1 MKRVFVLFGSTGDLA
16 KRKIYPALKEI
27 NKDYNFELIAVG
39 RQDLTK
45 EKFLETC
52 VGENN
57 FGKISYRKII
67 NSNKEL
73 PDFLREIEKNDE
85 IIFYL
90 STPPKAFYEI
100 VEGFSKL
107 DLKNKKY
114 KIVFEKP
121 FGKDYASFRELND
134 FVSKVFDE
142 SQIYRVDHYIC
153 KEGVL
158 NILNFRKSNEY
169 EKYWNSKYIKKIEI
183 IAKESI
189 GIEKRAGY
197 YEEMGA
203 VKDMVQSHL
212 LQMLAFTTM
221 DITKNEK
228 EEKIRILENT
238 QLDRGEILGQYE
250 SYKRE
255 ENVNP
260 ESNTETFARLKM
272 SINLPKWKNTEVIIL
287 TGKKLDKK
295 ETKVVVNFFEK
306 ENLPRSITF
315 EIYPKERICFENE
328 SCKYE
333 KTETKE
339 SYINVIEGIFEGKK
353 EIFLS
358 ERGLDASWKI
368 VDKVNK
374 ENILIYPDGSNENAF
389 EKN

>member
-121 FGKDYASFRELND
+121 F
-134 FVSKVFDE
+134 V
-142 SQIYRVDHYIC
+142 
-153 KEGVL
+153 
-158 NILNFRKSNEY
+158 
-169 EKYWNSKYIKKIEI
+169 KI
-183 IAKESI
+183 
-189 GIEKRAGY
+189 
-197 YEEMGA
+197 M
-203 VKDMVQSHL
+203 L
-212 LQMLAFTTM
+212 L
-221 DITKNEK
+221 
-228 EEKIRILENT
+228 LEN
-238 QLDRGEILGQYE
+238 
-250 SYKRE
+250 
-255 ENVNP
+255 
-260 ESNTETFARLKM
+260 
-272 SINLPKWKNTEVIIL
+272 
-287 TGKKLDKK
+287 
-295 ETKVVVNFFEK
+295 
-306 ENLPRSITF
+306 
-315 EIYPKERICFENE
+315 
-328 SCKYE
+328 
-333 KTETKE
+333 
-339 SYINVIEGIFEGKK
+339 
-353 EIFLS
+353 
-358 ERGLDASWKI
+358 
-368 VDKVNK
+368 
-374 ENILIYPDGSNENAF
+374 
-389 EKN
+389 